1 MLERIL
7 KIHQIKNKVTK
18 IGRRPITKEKSNVLL
33 NRVKP
38 FSSKIIIAANKSFKR
53 ENKKVEAIKGDK
65 QKRISN
71 AGKNKKEKKRKKK
84 KIKKEKSNYLLNR
97 DKHFTSKIIIAA
109 NKSFKRE
116 NKKVEAIKGDT
127 QKRIS
132 NAGKN
137 IYVKNGI
144 NKTFVKIVI
153 QENSKK

>member
-53 ENKKVEAIKGDK
+53 ENKKVEAIKGD
-65 QKRISN
+65 
-71 AGKNKKEKKRKKK
+71 
-84 KIKKEKSNYLLNR
+84 
-97 DKHFTSKIIIAA
+97 
-109 NKSFKRE
+109 
-116 NKKVEAIKGDT
+116 T

-144 NKTFVKIVI
+144 NKIFVKIVI
-153 QENSKK
+153 QEN